1 MKNDFLKDINEHN
14 KVIKKL
20 TDNSKN
26 VELIASLIFK
36 KLKKG
41 GKILMCGNGGSAADA
56 QHLAAEFL
64 IRLKPKVNREPLP
77 AITLNTDTSTLTACG
92 NDYKFDDIFLRP
104 FKALSKKNDVLIV
117 FTTSG
122 NSKNI
127 IKVLKEAKKWKIS
140 TIGFL
145 GNKGGKAKK
154 LCDYKFIVE
163 SNNVARIQEA
173 HIFLGHFIFSSV
185 EEMILKKK
193 N

>member
-1 MKNDFLKDINEHN
+1 M
-14 KVIKKL
+14 
-20 TDNSKN
+20 
-26 VELIASLIFK
+26 
-36 KLKKG
+36 
-41 GKILMCGNGGSAADA
+41 
-56 QHLAAEFL
+56 
-64 IRLKPKVNREPLP
+64 
-77 AITLNTDTSTLTACG
+77 
-92 NDYKFDDIFLRP
+92 
-104 FKALSKKNDVLIV
+104 IV

-173 HIFLGHFIFSSV
+173 HIFLGHFIFFKCRGNDF
-185 EEMILKKK
+185 KKK
-193 N
+193 LNFF